1 MICDFVEKLRTVA
14 PRDLP
19 GVLGELDGAGFFLAP
34 DESVSQLTERLSALA
49 DGLSLVPEDP
59 LLTKLTA
66 DTPEVSDTL
75 KDRAHELTSQKFRF
89 RMKWIPVWYSSRQT
103 GIFSAGV
110 LLEIDRILPLVFLNN
125 GFACKGKYMGY
136 DAAETLAHEMIH
148 AARIA
153 FPASAYEE
161 YFSCHVNR
169 SAFRRTVGNLF
180 RRWYLPLLFFG
191 GVTMTVFLL
200 VAGWR
205 FWSALLLLPPVLIF
219 SREIIL
225 HRRIRAA
232 GEKLRRAGLDE
243 ALLLRL
249 SDSEIFAL
257 SRSKLEEIMLKK
269 NESLRWAMLLEKF
282 RSEKG

>member
-1 MICDFVEKLRTVA
+1 MISDFVEKLRTAA

-19 GVLGELDGAGFFLAP
+19 GLLGELDNAGFFLAP
-34 DESVSQLTERLSALA
+34 DESVTQLTERLSALA
-49 DGLSLVPEDP
+49 DGLSLLPEEP
-59 LLTKLTA
+59 LLMKLTA
-66 DTPEVSDTL
+66 DAAEVSGTL
-75 KDRAHELTSQKFRF
+75 RDRAYELTSQKFRF

-110 LLEIDRILPLVFLNN
+110 LLEIDQILPLVFLNN
-125 GFACKGKYMGY
+125 GFSGKGKYMGY

-169 SAFRRTVGNLF
+169 SAFRRAVGNLF

-191 GVTMTVFLL
+191 GLTIAAFLL
-200 VAGWR
+200 AAGWH
-205 FWSALLLLPPVLIF
+205 FWFALLLPSVLLFI
-219 SREIIL
+219 REIIL

-232 GEKLRRAGLDE
+232 GEKLHRAGLDE

-257 SRSKLEEIMLKK
+257 SRSKPEEIMLKK

>member
-1 MICDFVEKLRTVA
+1 MICDFVEKLRTAA

-19 GVLGELDGAGFFLAP
+19 GLLGELDDAGFFLAP
-34 DESVSQLTERLSALA
+34 DESVTQLTERLSALA
-49 DGLSLVPEDP
+49 DGLSLLPEEP
-59 LLTKLTA
+59 LLMKLTA
-66 DTPEVSDTL
+66 DAAEVSGTL
-75 KDRAHELTSQKFRF
+75 RDRAYELTSQKFRF

-125 GFACKGKYMGY
+125 GFSGKGKYMGY

-169 SAFRRTVGNLF
+169 SAFRRAVGNLF

-191 GVTMTVFLL
+191 GLTIAAFLL
-200 VAGWR
+200 AAGWH
-205 FWSALLLLPPVLIF
+205 FWFALLLPSVLLFI
-219 SREIIL
+219 REIIL

-232 GEKLRRAGLDE
+232 GEKLHRAGLDE

-257 SRSKLEEIMLKK
+257 SRSKPEEIMLKK

>member
-1 MICDFVEKLRTVA
+1 MICDFVEKLRTAA

-19 GVLGELDGAGFFLAP
+19 GLLGELDDAGFFLAP
-34 DESVSQLTERLSALA
+34 DESVTQLTERLSALA
-49 DGLSLVPEDP
+49 DGLSLLPEEP

-66 DTPEVSDTL
+66 DAAEVSGTL
-75 KDRAHELTSQKFRF
+75 RDRAYELTSQKFRF

-110 LLEIDRILPLVFLNN
+110 LLEIDQILPLVFLNN
-125 GFACKGKYMGY
+125 GFSGKGKYMGY
-136 DAAETLAHEMIH
+136 DAAETLVHEMIH

-169 SAFRRTVGNLF
+169 SAFRRAVGNLF

-191 GVTMTVFLL
+191 GLTIAAFLL
-200 VAGWR
+200 AAGWH
-205 FWSALLLLPPVLIF
+205 FWFALLLPSVLLFI
-219 SREIIL
+219 REIIL

-232 GEKLRRAGLDE
+232 GEKLHRAGLDE

-257 SRSKLEEIMLKK
+257 SRSKPEEIMLKK

>member
-1 MICDFVEKLRTVA
+1 MICDFVEKLRTAA

-19 GVLGELDGAGFFLAP
+19 GLLGELDDAGFFLAP
-34 DESVSQLTERLSALA
+34 DESVTQLTERLSALA
-49 DGLSLVPEDP
+49 DGLSLLPEEP

-66 DTPEVSDTL
+66 DAAEVSGTL
-75 KDRAHELTSQKFRF
+75 RDRAYELTSQKFRF

-125 GFACKGKYMGY
+125 GFSGKGKYMGY

-169 SAFRRTVGNLF
+169 SAFRRAVGNLF

-191 GVTMTVFLL
+191 GLTIAAFLL
-200 VAGWR
+200 AAGWH
-205 FWSALLLLPPVLIF
+205 FWFALLLPSVLLFI
-219 SREIIL
+219 REIIL

-232 GEKLRRAGLDE
+232 GEKLHRAGLDE

-257 SRSKLEEIMLKK
+257 SRSKPEEIMLKK

>member
-1 MICDFVEKLRTVA
+1 MICDFVEKLRTAV

-19 GVLGELDGAGFFLAP
+19 GLLGELDDAGFFLAP
-34 DESVSQLTERLSALA
+34 DESVTQLTERLSALA
-49 DGLSLVPEDP
+49 DGLSLLPEEP

-66 DTPEVSDTL
+66 DAAEVSSTL
-75 KDRAHELTSQKFRF
+75 RDRAYELTSQKFRF

-125 GFACKGKYMGY
+125 GFSGKGKYMGY

-161 YFSCHVNR
+161 YFSCNVNR
-169 SAFRRTVGNLF
+169 SAFRRAVGNLF

-191 GVTMTVFLL
+191 GLTIAAFLL
-200 VAGWR
+200 AAGWH
-205 FWSALLLLPPVLIF
+205 FWFALLLPSVLLFI
-219 SREIIL
+219 REIIL

-232 GEKLRRAGLDE
+232 GEKLHRAGLDE

>member
-1 MICDFVEKLRTVA
+1 MICDFVEKLRTAA
-14 PRDLP
+14 PWDLP
-19 GVLGELDGAGFFLAP
+19 GLLGELDDAGFFLAP
-34 DESVSQLTERLSALA
+34 DESVTQLTERLSALA
-49 DGLSLVPEDP
+49 DGLSLLPEEP
-59 LLTKLTA
+59 LLMKLTA
-66 DTPEVSDTL
+66 DAAEVSGTL
-75 KDRAHELTSQKFRF
+75 RDRAYELTSQKFRF

-110 LLEIDRILPLVFLNN
+110 LLEIDQILPLVFLNN
-125 GFACKGKYMGY
+125 GFSGKGKYMGY

-169 SAFRRTVGNLF
+169 SAFRRAVGNLF

-191 GVTMTVFLL
+191 GLTIAAFLL
-200 VAGWR
+200 AAGWH
-205 FWSALLLLPPVLIF
+205 FWFALLLPSVLLFI
-219 SREIIL
+219 REIIL

-232 GEKLRRAGLDE
+232 GEKLHRAGLDE

-257 SRSKLEEIMLKK
+257 SRSKPEEIMLKK

>member
-1 MICDFVEKLRTVA
+1 MICDFVEKLRTAA

-19 GVLGELDGAGFFLAP
+19 GLLGELDDAGFFLAP
-34 DESVSQLTERLSALA
+34 DESVTQLTERLSALA
-49 DGLSLVPEDP
+49 DGLSLLPEEP
-59 LLTKLTA
+59 LLMKLTA
-66 DTPEVSDTL
+66 DAAEVSGTL
-75 KDRAHELTSQKFRF
+75 RDRAYELTSQKFRF

-110 LLEIDRILPLVFLNN
+110 LLEIDQILPLVFLNN
-125 GFACKGKYMGY
+125 GFSGKGKYMGY

-169 SAFRRTVGNLF
+169 SAFRRAVGNLF

-191 GVTMTVFLL
+191 GLTIAAFLL
-200 VAGWR
+200 AAGWH
-205 FWSALLLLPPVLIF
+205 FWFALLLPSVLLFI
-219 SREIIL
+219 REIIL

-232 GEKLRRAGLDE
+232 GEKLHRAGLDE

-257 SRSKLEEIMLKK
+257 SRSKPEEIMLKK

>member
-1 MICDFVEKLRTVA
+1 MICDFVEKLRTAA

-19 GVLGELDGAGFFLAP
+19 GLLGELDDAGFFLAP
-34 DESVSQLTERLSALA
+34 DESVTQLTERLSALA
-49 DGLSLVPEDP
+49 DGLSLLPEEP

-66 DTPEVSDTL
+66 DAAEVSSTL
-75 KDRAHELTSQKFRF
+75 RDRAYELTSQKFRF

-110 LLEIDRILPLVFLNN
+110 LLEIDQILPLVFLNN
-125 GFACKGKYMGY
+125 GFSGKGKYMGY

-161 YFSCHVNR
+161 YFSCNVNR
-169 SAFRRTVGNLF
+169 SAFRRAVGNLF

-191 GVTMTVFLL
+191 GLTIAAFLL
-200 VAGWR
+200 AAGWH
-205 FWSALLLLPPVLIF
+205 FWFALLLPSVLLFI
-219 SREIIL
+219 REIIL

-232 GEKLRRAGLDE
+232 GEKLHRAGLDE

>member
-1 MICDFVEKLRTVA
+1 MICDFVEKLRTAA

-19 GVLGELDGAGFFLAP
+19 GLLGELDDAGFFLAP
-34 DESVSQLTERLSALA
+34 DESVTQLTERLSALA
-49 DGLSLVPEDP
+49 DGLSLLPEEP
-59 LLTKLTA
+59 LLMKLTA
-66 DTPEVSDTL
+66 DAAEVSGTL
-75 KDRAHELTSQKFRF
+75 RDRAYELTSQKFRF

-110 LLEIDRILPLVFLNN
+110 LLEIDQILPLVFLNN
-125 GFACKGKYMGY
+125 GFSGKGKYMGY

-169 SAFRRTVGNLF
+169 SAFRRAVGNLF

-191 GVTMTVFLL
+191 GLTIAAFLL
-200 VAGWR
+200 AAGWH
-205 FWSALLLLPPVLIF
+205 FWFALLLPSVLLFI
-219 SREIIL
+219 REIIL

-232 GEKLRRAGLDE
+232 GEKLHRAGLDE

-257 SRSKLEEIMLKK
+257 SRSKPEEIMLKK
-269 NESLRWAMLLEKF
+269 NESRRWAMLLEKF

>member
-1 MICDFVEKLRTVA
+1 MICDFVEKLRTAA

-19 GVLGELDGAGFFLAP
+19 GLLGELDDAGFFLAP
-34 DESVSQLTERLSALA
+34 DESVTQLTERLSALA
-49 DGLSLVPEDP
+49 DGLSLLPEEP
-59 LLTKLTA
+59 LLMKLTA
-66 DTPEVSDTL
+66 DAAEVSGTL
-75 KDRAHELTSQKFRF
+75 RDRAYELTSQKFRF

-110 LLEIDRILPLVFLNN
+110 LLEIDQILPLVFLNN
-125 GFACKGKYMGY
+125 GFSGKGKYMGY

-169 SAFRRTVGNLF
+169 SAFRRAVGNLF

-191 GVTMTVFLL
+191 GVTIAAFLL
-200 VAGWR
+200 AAGWH
-205 FWSALLLLPPVLIF
+205 FWFALLLPSLLLFI
-219 SREIIL
+219 REIIL

-232 GEKLRRAGLDE
+232 GEKLHRAGLDE

-257 SRSKLEEIMLKK
+257 SRSKPEEIMLKK

>member
-1 MICDFVEKLRTVA
+1 MICDFVEKLRTAA

-19 GVLGELDGAGFFLAP
+19 GLLGELDDAGFFLAP
-34 DESVSQLTERLSALA
+34 DESVTQLTERLSALA
-49 DGLSLVPEDP
+49 DGLSLLPEEP
-59 LLTKLTA
+59 LLMKLTA
-66 DTPEVSDTL
+66 DAAEVSGTL
-75 KDRAHELTSQKFRF
+75 RDRAYELTSQKFRF

-110 LLEIDRILPLVFLNN
+110 LLEIDQILPLVFLNN
-125 GFACKGKYMGY
+125 GFSGKGKYMGY
-136 DAAETLAHEMIH
+136 DAAETLVHEMIH

-169 SAFRRTVGNLF
+169 SAFRRAVGNLF

-191 GVTMTVFLL
+191 GLTIAAFLL
-200 VAGWR
+200 AAGWH
-205 FWSALLLLPPVLIF
+205 FWFALLLPSVLLFI
-219 SREIIL
+219 REIIL

-232 GEKLRRAGLDE
+232 GEKLHRAGLDE

-257 SRSKLEEIMLKK
+257 SRSKPEEIMLKK

>member
-1 MICDFVEKLRTVA
+1 MICDFVEKLRTAA

-19 GVLGELDGAGFFLAP
+19 GLLGELDDAGFFLAP
-34 DESVSQLTERLSALA
+34 DESVTQLTERLSALA
-49 DGLSLVPEDP
+49 DGLSLLPEEP

-66 DTPEVSDTL
+66 DAAEVSGTL
-75 KDRAHELTSQKFRF
+75 RDRAYELTSQKFRF

-110 LLEIDRILPLVFLNN
+110 LLEIDQILPLVFLNN
-125 GFACKGKYMGY
+125 GFSGKGKYMGY

-169 SAFRRTVGNLF
+169 SAFRRAVGNLF

-191 GVTMTVFLL
+191 GLTIAAFLL
-200 VAGWR
+200 AAGWH
-205 FWSALLLLPPVLIF
+205 FWFALLLPSVLLFI
-219 SREIIL
+219 REIIL

-232 GEKLRRAGLDE
+232 GEKLHRAGLDE

-257 SRSKLEEIMLKK
+257 SRSKPEEIMLKK

>member
-1 MICDFVEKLRTVA
+1 MICDFVKKLRTAA

-19 GVLGELDGAGFFLAP
+19 GLLGELDDAGFFLAP
-34 DESVSQLTERLSALA
+34 DESVTQLTERLSALA
-49 DGLSLVPEDP
+49 DGLSLLPEEP
-59 LLTKLTA
+59 LLMKLTA
-66 DTPEVSDTL
+66 DAAEVSGTL
-75 KDRAHELTSQKFRF
+75 RDRAYELTSQKFRF

-110 LLEIDRILPLVFLNN
+110 LLEIDQILPLVFLNN
-125 GFACKGKYMGY
+125 GFSGKGKYMGY

-169 SAFRRTVGNLF
+169 SAFRRAVGNLF

-191 GVTMTVFLL
+191 GLTIAAFLL
-200 VAGWR
+200 AAGWH
-205 FWSALLLLPPVLIF
+205 FWFALLLPSVLLFI
-219 SREIIL
+219 REIIL

-232 GEKLRRAGLDE
+232 GEKLHRAGLDE

-257 SRSKLEEIMLKK
+257 SRSKPEEIMLKK

>member
-1 MICDFVEKLRTVA
+1 MICDFLEKLRTVA

-257 SRSKLEEIMLKK
+257 SRSKPEEIMLKK

>member
-1 MICDFVEKLRTVA
+1 MICDFVEKLRTAA

-19 GVLGELDGAGFFLAP
+19 GLLGELDDAGFFLAP
-34 DESVSQLTERLSALA
+34 DESVTQLTERLSALA
-49 DGLSLVPEDP
+49 DGLSLLPEEP

-66 DTPEVSDTL
+66 DAAEVSGTL
-75 KDRAHELTSQKFRF
+75 RDRAYELTSQKFRF

-103 GIFSAGV
+103 GLFSAGV

-125 GFACKGKYMGY
+125 GFSGKGKYMGY

-161 YFSCHVNR
+161 YFSCHMNR
-169 SAFRRTVGNLF
+169 SAFRRAVGNLF

-191 GVTMTVFLL
+191 GLTIAAFLL
-200 VAGWR
+200 AAGWH
-205 FWSALLLLPPVLIF
+205 FWFALLLPSVLLFI
-219 SREIIL
+219 REIIL

-232 GEKLRRAGLDE
+232 GEKLHRAGLDE

-257 SRSKLEEIMLKK
+257 SRSKPEEIMLKK